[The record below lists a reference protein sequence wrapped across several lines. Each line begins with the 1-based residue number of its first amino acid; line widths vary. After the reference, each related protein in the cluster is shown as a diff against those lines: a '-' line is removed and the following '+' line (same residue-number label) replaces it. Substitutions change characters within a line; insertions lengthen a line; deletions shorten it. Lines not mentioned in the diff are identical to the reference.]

1 MGADQPRVNAGSPTY
16 PLDVAAAL
24 SADRKSLTVA
34 IINPTEAARDFTV
47 TIKGFELSGRGR
59 TWRMTGSDANSANEL
74 GQKPQVEVVEI
85 PFSELP
91 KTVPPVSISVYE
103 LERQ

>member
-1 MGADQPRVNAGSPTY
+1 
-16 PLDVAAAL
+16 
-24 SADRKSLTVA
+24 
-34 IINPTEAARDFTV
+34 
-47 TIKGFELSGRGR
+47 
-59 TWRMTGSDANSANEL
+59 MTGSDANAANEL